1 MQQNIRTKLTKFA
14 AIGLSSAM
22 LLVSTP
28 LTFADAAET
37 QNPVVVNKQE
47 AANQALQAYLADSN
61 GLFIPKATA
70 ETVNLPFSSELYYG
84 HSLLGSESQK
94 AWDIVVR
101 ELLAF
106 DSNKKYDGA
115 ITLKVLDNGVGRLT
129 FDFQKLGINAPVSEV
144 KHFNTYLKNS
154 EARMFHLNG
163 QSTMSDAE
171 KVNVT
176 TLSFDIQAHYT
187 KPGQYQKT
195 LLNMEK
201 RTSELLSVVDERMTD
216 AQKVAALY
224 NKFRTST
231 KYVKNSG
238 HWIMTGP
245 LLEGGGICGGYS
257 WAFQYLLQRAGIEAI
272 YATGGTSLGYHA
284 WNYMEL
290 DGKWYFAD
298 STWGG
303 NQWLLKGESSL
314 TSHKRY
320 SPMPMPELAKADY
333 DLSKTVFNVA
343 EENVKDVV
351 EVVKEVL
358 SDKSVKLNNI
368 RAIVAGN
375 PVNKEYS
382 GTTAETAVKNKLEQ
396 AFANIDGTFEI
407 VIHNSTGS
415 KTATDVV
422 AKDLTVT
429 YKLDNGK
436 ETYTYKN
443 GKITKK

>member
-37 QNPVVVNKQE
+37 QNPVVVNQQE
-47 AANQALQAYLADSN
+47 AASQALQAYLADSN
-61 GLFIPKATA
+61 GLFTAKATA

-84 HSLLGSESQK
+84 HSLLSSESQK
-94 AWDIVVR
+94 AWDVVVR

-106 DSNKKYDGA
+106 DTAKEYGGA
-115 ITLKVLDNGVGRLT
+115 VTLKVLDNGVGRLT
-129 FDFQKLGINAPVSEV
+129 IDLQELGINAPVNEV
-144 KHFNTYLKNS
+144 SKFHTYLKNS
-154 EARMFHLNG
+154 EARMFHLNK
-163 QSTMSDAE
+163 QSITSAAD
-171 KVNVT
+171 KVNVAT
-176 TLSFDIQAHYT
+176 VTYEITSHYS
-187 KPGQYQKT
+187 KPGKYQET
-195 LLNMEK
+195 LLAMEK
-201 RTSELLSVVDERMTD
+201 RASDVLSVIDERMTD
-216 AQKVAALY
+216 AQKVEVLLQ
-224 NKFRTST
+224 KFRSQTSYT
-231 KYVKNSG
+231 KNSG

-272 YATGGTSLGYHA
+272 YATGDTAAGYHA
-284 WNYMEL
+284 WNYAKL
-290 DGKWYFAD
+290 DDEWYFFD
-298 STWGG
+298 STWGKPHAF
-303 NQWLLKGESSL
+303 KGESSL
-314 TSHKRY
+314 KSHKRY
-320 SPMPMPELAKADY
+320 SPMPMPELAKEDY
-333 DLSKTVFNVA
+333 DLSKTTFNVA
-343 EENVKDVV
+343 EANVNDVV

-382 GTTAETAVKNKLEQ
+382 GTTAEVAVKNKLEA
-396 AFANIDGTFEI
+396 AFADIDGTFEI

-415 KTATDVV
+415 KTAADVV

-443 GKITKK
+443 GKITKQ